1 MLLYDSFIVFG
12 AVNNS
17 HISHLVAEYLGYYK
31 GALSLHLSYVW
42 IRFNVSDHHF

>member
-1 MLLYDSFIVFG
+1 MFLYDSFIVFG

-31 GALSLHLSYVW
+31 GALSLHLSYV
-42 IRFNVSDHHF
+42 